1 MKAYPFC
8 RLAVALALF
17 ITTCISAAS
26 GLTDTETKAIRDG
39 FSVRRDAAIN
49 SLNLDHFKPKKIDQP
64 LGPNRPAFTR
74 AYGYSVA
81 SFALAAFWRGQHVE
95 EANAALRELV
105 DYFKANREAR
115 NDNDNFY
122 WWTPQLVRAIDFFG
136 SNGSRVKGRM
146 SADVEAAALEM
157 MWLWVKEY
165 SLVSDTV
172 LHPDYWYVR
181 ESENHHVQGFSA
193 SWDFTRLLMRRAE
206 YQNRRLDDGHTV
218 AEHYAAWTRYAKDY
232 MAMRAKQGLFIEAAT
247 EYNVETMK
255 GIHQFYDFAE
265 DPELKR
271 RAGMLITLFWAAWA
285 QEQIDGVRGGGKTRN
300 YPGRWSTSGQ
310 DSTRRL
316 SWFYLGLGS
325 PVKPPQADE
334 LVFLTSEYR
343 LPDLV
348 IDLALDVSGRGVY
361 EAKQY
366 PLGLAVPGYHK
377 PPGYRL
383 RTDGGGILRYSY
395 CTPDFILGT
404 LMFESH
410 SNQDWAMISSQN
422 RWQGV
427 IFAGDLNAR
436 IFPVPQPVAKAQD
449 RAYNTWWSVQ
459 AKGALITQSL
469 PGQNAGPMRI
479 WFSRSG
485 LEQRTESGGWIF
497 VKAPAAFAAVRVA
510 EGQTSWES
518 ITAKPGFDAGDWLV
532 CGTSSSPVILEVA
545 RQQDFED
552 IAAFKKRILATPCRY
567 ERKKLEYTSLAGD
580 HLTFFADRREP
591 PRINGQRVAL
601 APPQFSL
608 KSPFIS
614 AGWNSGVVILQK
626 GARRLTLDFS
636 SAATGPAH
644 AEGQNR

>member
-1 MKAYPFC
+1 MISHPFR
-8 RLAVALALF
+8 RLAAALVLV
-17 ITTCISAAS
+17 SAIHCPAAG
-26 GLTDTETKAIRDG
+26 GLSDTETKAIRDG
-39 FSVRRDAAIN
+39 FTDRREAAIN
-49 SLNLDHFKPKKIDQP
+49 SLDLDRFKPRKIDPP
-64 LGPNRPAFTR
+64 LGPNRPAFSRT
-74 AYGYSVA
+74 YGYSVA
-81 SFALAAFWRGQHVE
+81 SFALTAFWRGQRVE
-95 EANAALRELV
+95 EANAALRELIN
-105 DYFKANREAR
+105 YFKASREAR

-136 SNGSRVKGRM
+136 SSGSRVKGRM
-146 SADVEAAALEM
+146 SAEVEAAALEM
-157 MWLWVKEY
+157 MWLWTKEN
-165 SLVSDTV
+165 SLLSETV
-172 LHPDYWYVR
+172 ISPDYWYVR
-181 ESENHHVQGFSA
+181 GSENHHVQGFSA
-193 SWDFTRLLMRRAE
+193 CWDFARLLLRRAE
-206 YQNRRLDDGHTV
+206 YQQRRCDDGHTV
-218 AEHYAAWTRYAKDY
+218 AEHYAAWTRYAGDY

-316 SWFYLGLGS
+316 GWFYLGLGS
-325 PVKPPQADE
+325 PVKLLQADE

-348 IDLALDVSGRGVY
+348 IDLALDARGRGVY

-383 RTDGGGILRYSY
+383 RNDAGGILRYSY

-436 IFPVPQPVAKAQD
+436 IFPVPQPVAKAQE

-485 LEQRTESGGWIF
+485 LEQRTESCGWVF

-510 EGQTSWES
+510 EGQTTWES
-518 ITAKPGFDAGDWLV
+518 ITAKPGVDAGDWLV
-532 CGTSSSPVILEVA
+532 CSSSSSPVILEVS
-545 RQQDFED
+545 RQQDFSD
-552 IAAFKKRILATPCRY
+552 FAAFKAHILATPCGY

-591 PRINGQRVAL
+591 PRINGQRIAV

-614 AGWNSGVVILQK
+614 ADWNSGKVILQK
-626 GARRLTLDFS
+626 GARRLTLDFNR
-636 SAATGPAH
+636 AT
-644 AEGQNR
+644 RS

>member
-1 MKAYPFC
+1 MKPYPFY
-8 RLAVALALF
+8 RLAAAVVL
-17 ITTCISAAS
+17 ISAARLS
-26 GLTDTETKAIRDG
+26 VAGGLTDTETQAIRDG
-39 FSVRRDAAIN
+39 FSARRDAAIN
-49 SLNLDHFKPKKIDQP
+49 SLELDRFKPQKIDKP
-64 LGPNRPAFTR
+64 LGPDRPAFTR

-81 SFALAAFWRGQHVE
+81 SFALASFWRGQRVA
-95 EANAALRELV
+95 EANAALRELIN
-105 DYFKANREAR
+105 YFKASRAAR
-115 NDNDNFY
+115 NDKDNFY

-146 SADVEAAALEM
+146 SADVEDAALEM
-157 MWLWVKEY
+157 MWLWAKET
-165 SLVSDTV
+165 SLVGETV
-172 LHPDYWYVR
+172 MHPDYWYVR

-193 SWDFTRLLMRRAE
+193 CWDFSRLLLRHAGYRQRR
-206 YQNRRLDDGHTV
+206 YDDGHTV
-218 AEHYAAWTRYAKDY
+218 AEHYAAWTRYAEDY
-232 MAMRAKQGLFIEAAT
+232 LAARAKQGLFIEAAT
-247 EYNVETMK
+247 EYNLETIK

-271 RAGMLITLFWAAWA
+271 RAGMFITLFWAAWA
-285 QEQIDGVRGGGKTRN
+285 QEQLDGVRGGGKTRN
-300 YPGRWSTSGQ
+300 YPGHWSTGGQ

-361 EAKQY
+361 EVNQY
-366 PLGLAVPGYHK
+366 PLGLAVPGYQN

-383 RTDGGGILRYSY
+383 RMDAGGILRYAY
-395 CTPDFILGT
+395 CTPEFILGT
-404 LMFESH
+404 LMFEAH

-427 IFAGDLNAR
+427 VFAGDLNAR
-436 IFPVPQPVAKAQD
+436 IFPVPQPVARAQD
-449 RAYNTWWSVQ
+449 RAYNAWWSVQ

-469 PGQNAGPMRI
+469 PGHGAGPMRI

-485 LEQRTESGGWIF
+485 LEPRTESGGWIF

-518 ITAKPGFDAGDWLV
+518 IPPKPGVEAGDWLV
-532 CGTSSSPVILEVA
+532 CGPGSSPVILEVA
-545 RQQDFED
+545 RQQDFGD
-552 IAAFKKRILATPCRY
+552 IAAFKARILATSIRY
-567 ERKKLEYTSLAGD
+567 QRKKLEYTSLAGD
-580 HLTFFADRREP
+580 RLTFFADRREP
-591 PRINGQRVAL
+591 PQINGRRVTV
-601 APPQFSL
+601 APPPISL

-614 AGWNSGVVILQK
+614 ADWNSGVVFLQK
-626 GARRLTLDFS
+626 GSRRITLDFN
-636 SAATGPAH
+636 SAA
-644 AEGQNR
+644 RI